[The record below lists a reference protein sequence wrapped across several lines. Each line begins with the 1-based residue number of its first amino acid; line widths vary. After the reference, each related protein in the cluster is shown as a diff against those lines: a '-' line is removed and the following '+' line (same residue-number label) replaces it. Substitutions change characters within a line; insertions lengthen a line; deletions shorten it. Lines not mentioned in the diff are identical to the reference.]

1 MMISVASQVSG
12 RLLIPTTTK
21 FNLNMKSFHP
31 PSARDFTL
39 PQPPFPTALTTCLGL
54 LIASEAS
61 AFYAGSAGF
70 KVLASLC
77 FLIAGVSTA
86 SARLD
91 LLSWTALTD
100 PENRFTVGIVLGLVF
115 SVVGDVLLIPS
126 RANYIQL
133 PQSSDS
139 ESKKGKGKKKK
150 GSRPQNQTHST
161 PDSESP
167 SFKAGMLAFAL
178 AHISYTLAFL
188 STTTLFPTTASPSP
202 PTEIRWGDFGMTL
215 TFGALLTDWLG
226 LLKPELVYGAWFDV
240 PKKMKPLVAVY
251 VAVIVVMVATA
262 TATDTGYQ
270 RIAGAWLFMIS
281 DLFVAANAFG
291 VKEDEESQD
300 KATERRGRG
309 RPEWKSASIG
319 WVAYYAAQML
329 LAGCI

>member
-1 MMISVASQVSG
+1 
-12 RLLIPTTTK
+12 
-21 FNLNMKSFHP
+21 MKSFRP

-39 PQPPFPTALTTCLGL
+39 PPPPFPTALATCLGL

-91 LLSWTALTD
+91 LLSWAALTD

-133 PQSSDS
+133 PQIS
-139 ESKKGKGKKKK
+139 ESEPKKGKGKKKK
-150 GSRPQNQTHST
+150 SSRPQSQTQST

-167 SFKAGMLAFAL
+167 SFKAGMLAFGL

-188 STTTLFPTTASPSP
+188 STTTLFPTATSSFPSP

-251 VAVIVVMVATA
+251 VAVIMAMVATA

-270 RIAGAWLFMIS
+270 KIAGAWIFMIS

-291 VKEDEESQD
+291 VKEEEEPQD
-300 KATERRGRG
+300 KTTERRGRG
-309 RPEWKSASIG
+309 RPEWRSTSIG